1 LWLALPAEPERIF
14 PARFGFRKS
23 RHNDG
28 RIFNEA
34 TLPVF
39 APDDFEDADELAV
52 DWDLFALDG
61 ESAPGYEQH
70 DSARDRAEDRSCAQL
85 AMHEF
90 VHVQSMPKQSW
101 PE

>member
-39 APDDFEDADELAV
+39 APDDFEDADELAE

-61 ESAPGYEQH
+61 ESAPDYEQH

-90 VHVQSMPKQSW
+90 VHVQSMPK
-101 PE
+101 